1 MNLANYIDH
10 QNVMV
15 DPDVPSKARALQL
28 AAAAAGEFLSIP
40 ADTILDAL
48 STRERLGSTGIGDGV
63 AIPHARIP
71 GITRPVGLLL
81 RLKTP
86 IDFESIDNLPVDI
99 IFVLLTPEQGQSQH
113 LNVLAL
119 VARRLRSPTVLE
131 RLRTA
136 DGAQVYEYL
145 VGDE

>member
-40 ADTILDAL
+40 ADAILDAL

-63 AIPHARIP
+63 AIPHARVA
-71 GITRPVGLLL
+71 GLNRPVGLLL

-99 IFVLLTPEQGQSQH
+99 IFVLLTPEQGQTQH

-131 RLRTA
+131 RLRRS
-136 DGAQVYEYL
+136 DGAQVYQCL